1 MVSQHRKK
9 IDSTWKPEGLKLNK
23 GLLAKIEAS
32 DLQVKDDM
40 RKI

>member
-32 DLQVKDDM
+32 DLKVKDDKH
-40 RKI
+40 KI